1 MRRVGV
7 AANLPLLLLPGRIQ
21 EQVPVP
27 VLFGLHVVVG
37 LLGIIM
43 VHDGARVLGAGF
55 FFFFLHLLSR
65 RRQLLPGRGEGVGR
79 AGLGWAGGAGLAPL
93 SPLPPRL
100 C

>member
-27 VLFGLHVVVG
+27 ILFGLHVVVG

-55 FFFFLHLLSR
+55 FFSSTFS
-65 RRQLLPGRGEGVGR
+65 PGDGSCCPGVGR
-79 AGLGWAGGAGLAPL
+79 ESAGLGWAGLAGPG
-93 SPLPPRL
+93 SLP
-100 C
+100 